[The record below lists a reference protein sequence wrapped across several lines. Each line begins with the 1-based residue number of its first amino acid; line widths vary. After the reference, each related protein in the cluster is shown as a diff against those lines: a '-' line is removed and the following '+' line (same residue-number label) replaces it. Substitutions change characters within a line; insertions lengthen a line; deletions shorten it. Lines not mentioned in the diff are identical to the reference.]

1 MLNVIFGNIS
11 GISWRETFIT
21 LIDNTFNKELWIKTL
36 FMQKKSFNI
45 IRSRKS
51 KMERDYNCKE
61 RTKGQTVIYTTLHR
75 KLKTEHLQPIYY
87 QG

>member
-11 GISWRETFIT
+11 GISWSETFIT

-51 KMERDYNCKE
+51 KIERHYNCKKKE
-61 RTKGQTVIYTTLHR
+61 
-75 KLKTEHLQPIYY
+75 
-87 QG
+87 